1 MALYLLGDLH
11 FTNSHEWDDIC
22 FTKFIEYFS
31 NLEVE
36 ADSSLLLL
44 GDISDKK
51 INDSK
56 TIDLISWFFA
66 VVLKKFKMIYVLGGN
81 HDMHK
86 DIFKKV
92 HYTTQFVKYFN
103 PEKIHLIYNEEIL
116 DIDGLKVLALP
127 HKETNLGI
135 EEYYNSELDNKYY
148 STQVDLLVGH
158 LNIYDEKM
166 PMAEGLDIHKFNY
179 KTAYFGHV
187 HSRVGSYAQNYTG
200 SIMPFKKTENDT
212 LLPRCIAK
220 ITKDSV
226 EEIPL
231 PIFKLFKTLDI
242 SKELPSSKKSD
253 NPTIIYDLI
262 NCNDETAESLKKDYF
277 IRSEKDILD
286 VAEEIEIDQEAVIFD
301 QIFENFYDAYTQ
313 MCRDLDLHP
322 KRSVNSIIKQLLEE
336 ED

>member
-1 MALYLLGDLH
+1 
-11 FTNSHEWDDIC
+11 
-22 FTKFIEYFS
+22 
-31 NLEVE
+31 
-36 ADSSLLLL
+36 
-44 GDISDKK
+44 
-51 INDSK
+51 
-56 TIDLISWFFA
+56 
-66 VVLKKFKMIYVLGGN
+66 
-81 HDMHK
+81 
-86 DIFKKV
+86 
-92 HYTTQFVKYFN
+92 
-103 PEKIHLIYNEEIL
+103 
-116 DIDGLKVLALP
+116 
-127 HKETNLGI
+127 
-135 EEYYNSELDNKYY
+135 
-148 STQVDLLVGH
+148 
-158 LNIYDEKM
+158 
-166 PMAEGLDIHKFNY
+166 MAEGLDIHKFNY

>member
-22 FTKFIEYFS
+22 FTRFIEYFS

-103 PEKIHLIYNEEIL
+103 PEKIHLIYSEEIL
-116 DIDGLKVLALP
+116 DINGLKVLALP

-220 ITKDSV
+220 IAKDSV

-231 PIFKLFKTLDI
+231 PVFKLFKTLDI
-242 SKELPSSKKSD
+242 SKELPSNKKSD

-286 VAEEIEIDQEAVIFD
+286 VSEEIEIDQEAVIFD

>member
-11 FTNSHEWDDIC
+11 FTNSHEWNDIC

-66 VVLKKFKMIYVLGGN
+66 VVLKKFKMTYVLGGN

-166 PMAEGLDIHKFNY
+166 PMAEGLDLSLIH
-179 KTAYFGHV
+179 
-187 HSRVGSYAQNYTG
+187 
-200 SIMPFKKTENDT
+200 I
-212 LLPRCIAK
+212 
-220 ITKDSV
+220 
-226 EEIPL
+226 
-231 PIFKLFKTLDI
+231 
-242 SKELPSSKKSD
+242 
-253 NPTIIYDLI
+253 
-262 NCNDETAESLKKDYF
+262 
-277 IRSEKDILD
+277 
-286 VAEEIEIDQEAVIFD
+286 
-301 QIFENFYDAYTQ
+301 
-313 MCRDLDLHP
+313 
-322 KRSVNSIIKQLLEE
+322 
-336 ED
+336 

>member
-1 MALYLLGDLH
+1 
-11 FTNSHEWDDIC
+11 
-22 FTKFIEYFS
+22 
-31 NLEVE
+31 
-36 ADSSLLLL
+36 
-44 GDISDKK
+44 
-51 INDSK
+51 
-56 TIDLISWFFA
+56 
-66 VVLKKFKMIYVLGGN
+66 
-81 HDMHK
+81 
-86 DIFKKV
+86 
-92 HYTTQFVKYFN
+92 
-103 PEKIHLIYNEEIL
+103 
-116 DIDGLKVLALP
+116 
-127 HKETNLGI
+127 
-135 EEYYNSELDNKYY
+135 
-148 STQVDLLVGH
+148 
-158 LNIYDEKM
+158 
-166 PMAEGLDIHKFNY
+166 MAEGLDIHKFNY

-277 IRSEKDILD
+277 IRSEKDVLD
-286 VAEEIEIDQEAVIFD
+286 MSEEVEIDQEAVIFD
-301 QIFENFYDAYTQ
+301 QIFENFYDAYVQ
-313 MCRDLDLHP
+313 MCRDLELHP

-336 ED
+336 D

>member
-1 MALYLLGDLH
+1 MALYLIGDLH

-22 FTKFIEYFS
+22 FTRFIEYFS
-31 NLEVE
+31 NIEVE
-36 ADSSLLLL
+36 ADSSLFLL

-66 VVLKKFKMIYVLGGN
+66 VALKKFKMIYVLGGN

-86 DIFKKV
+86 DSFKKV

-212 LLPRCIAK
+212 FLPRCIAK
-220 ITKDSV
+220 IAKDSV

-231 PIFKLFKTLDI
+231 PVFKLFKTLDI
-242 SKELPSSKKSD
+242 SKELPSNKKSD
-253 NPTIIYDLI
+253 NPTIIYDFI

-286 VAEEIEIDQEAVIFD
+286 VSEEVEIDQEAVIFD
-301 QIFENFYDAYTQ
+301 QIFENFYDAYVQ
-313 MCRDLDLHP
+313 MCRDLELHP
-322 KRSVNSIIKQLLEE
+322 KRSVNSIIKQLLED